1 MRARRVLSL
10 VVIAIT
16 LATLISGGA
25 SAEVVQHEMLQNP
38 DFTNG
43 SANWTARTYI
53 SQNYYGTQHIYVR
66 FLSGEVEIYVSN
78 YYGDAIESYAY
89 GCVEQTIAIPNFNA
103 SRVVSATLTMRDV
116 EYFYGKGVYVRLY
129 FSSTGQSFTPS
140 KSWTIRTMNVTNL
153 VKQNVGKNV
162 SVKGGF
168 WNTNWID
175 SGSKMYIDWI
185 YLNITYNAT
194 NSGGSGGGTNNW
206 WGNGGGWS
214 GGGGGSWNGGGGF
227 WHGGGGFFGILG
239 GWFGHTGN
247 VNQTYVEY
255 EVERLQELLAIGAG
269 ITISILW
276 VNVAVNYFSGD
287 PDRKAKAKEK
297 MTTAFLGTLLVAMAV
312 IGAMWAIA
320 GWLVGGG

>member
-1 MRARRVLSL
+1 
-10 VVIAIT
+10 
-16 LATLISGGA
+16 
-25 SAEVVQHEMLQNP
+25 MLQNP
-38 DFTNG
+38 SFDNGGNYWNITSHAPSGNHWYVYYTNG
-43 SANWTARTYI
+43 MVEFKLSSEWGGAEYPA
-53 SQNYYGTQHIYVR
+53 QIYVYQ
-66 FLSGEVEIYVSN
+66 VV
-78 YYGDAIESYAY
+78 
-89 GCVEQTIAIPNFNA
+89 QIPNFNA
-103 SRVVSATLTMRDV
+103 SRVVSATLTMKDIEHAYRPQEV
-116 EYFYGKGVYVRLY
+116 HVRLAVLKG
-129 FSSTGQSFTPS
+129 SSYLFYKDYSLS
-140 KSWTIRTMNVTNL
+140 SSWTIRIENITNV
-153 VKQNVGKNV
+153 VKQNTGQNITIQ
-162 SVKGGF
+162 GG
-168 WNTNWID
+168 WWMSGDGNYGYLG
-175 SGSKMYIDWI
+175 SGSNMEIDWI
-185 YLNITYNAT
+185 YFNITYNAT
-194 NSGGSGGGTNNW
+194 NSGGSSGGGTNNW
-206 WGNGGGWS
+206 WSGGGGSWSDGGSGWS
-214 GGGGGSWNGGGGF
+214 GGGSS